1 MVTRLVILIVLC
13 LVVIGQGMVN
23 QEVENMRVRT
33 LRTKLIRLGEDPDE
47 INAILDKK
55 MLKEMLTERL
65 WEEEVEVAAMYYAEL
80 AWTVAKVVGA
90 VVLLALLWG
99 PAWEFVQGA
108 AYRNGVLLHSARTA
122 IKNGI
127 YSAVLPF
134 LLAIFLEG
142 VHVWI
147 NATTLLGW
155 VLPADSPIRLYFIRL
170 PSLVANPKSMGF
182 AAVDYGVNVSP
193 MLVTMGVKWLQSTCQ
208 EFAAGRMIHVV
219 EAKYK
224 RRRTKEAAKAAKREA
239 QVYEDEAKL
248 RRRQATAAGD
258 GPTGEVEEKEGAKE
272 EEEIS
277 NMDKLD

>member
-1 MVTRLVILIVLC
+1 
-13 LVVIGQGMVN
+13 MVN

-33 LRTKLIRLGEDPDE
+33 LRTKLIRRGEDPEE

-55 MLKEMLTERL
+55 VLKKLLTERL
-65 WEEEVEVAAMYYAEL
+65 WEEEMEVATVYYAEL
-80 AWTVAKVVGA
+80 AWTVVKVMGA
-90 VVLLALLWG
+90 VALLALLWS
-99 PAWEFVQGA
+99 PAWEFVQSA
-108 AYRNGVLLHSARTA
+108 AYRNGILLHSARTA

-134 LLAIFLEG
+134 LLSIFLEG

-155 VLPADSPIRLYFIRL
+155 VLPADSPIRLYFIPL
-170 PSLVANPKSMGF
+170 PSLVANPKSLGF

-224 RRRTKEAAKAAKREA
+224 RRRTKEASKTAKREA

-248 RRRQATAAGD
+248 RRRQAAATGE
-258 GPTGEVEEKEGAKE
+258 GPTEPEVGEKEEEKEEAKE
-272 EEEIS
+272 EEEEKQIS